1 MDKQCEIVQDLLPLY
16 VDGACSEASTE
27 MIKEHLDSCSSCR
40 EIYQRLCSHT
50 NEDILQKEKG
60 SVVARHEKKVKR
72 KKTLA
77 IISAVVL
84 TLILVFACINL
95 RPASIDYGNSDVY
108 SQQDMDEAIKM
119 IKDRFYSWKGC
130 KLYSISYAGDDFCE
144 RELDYCNTLADDG
157 VTYTEC
163 IVFRMRFRS
172 PIFGGGAWNPNFEYD
187 WSWYLARTQGGEWE
201 LLTWGAP

>member
-16 VDGACSEASTE
+16 VDGACSESSTE
-27 MIKEHLDSCSSCR
+27 MIKEHLSSCSACT

-50 NEDILQKEKG
+50 NEDVLQNEK
-60 SVVARHEKKVKR
+60 SAVVARHGKMVKR
-72 KKTLA
+72 KRVMA
-77 IISAVVL
+77 IILAVVFTL
-84 TLILVFACINL
+84 TAVLACINL
-95 RPASIDYGNSDVY
+95 WPASVDYGNSEVY
-108 SQQDMDEAIKM
+108 SRQDMDEALKLIKE
-119 IKDRFYSWKGC
+119 RFYSWDGC

-144 RELDYCNTLADDG
+144 RELDYCNSLADDG
-157 VTYTEC
+157 ITYTEC

-187 WSWYLARTQGGEWE
+187 WSWYLARTDGGEWN

>member
-16 VDGACSEASTE
+16 VDGACSEASME
-27 MIKEHLDSCSSCR
+27 MVKEHLPSCSSCR

-50 NEDILQKEKG
+50 NEDVLQQEKG

-72 KKTLA
+72 KKALA
-77 IISAVVL
+77 IIAAVVL
-84 TLILVFACINL
+84 TLIVVLACINL

-108 SQQDMDEAIKM
+108 SKQDMDEAIKM

-144 RELDYCNTLADDG
+144 RELDYCNTLADAG

>member
-16 VDGACSEASTE
+16 VDGACSEASNE
-27 MIKEHLDSCSSCR
+27 MIKEHLASCSSCR

-60 SVVARHEKKVKR
+60 SVVARHEKTVKR

-84 TLILVFACINL
+84 TLVVVLACINL

-108 SQQDMDEAIKM
+108 SKQDMDEALKM
-119 IKDRFYSWKGC
+119 IKDRFNSWKGC